1 MMDIG
6 GRAHILMIVA
16 SVIIGVALFF
26 IVKKVKPKVQNII
39 IYTLTGICMF
49 GIFFL
54 HGTKYFTTFDI
65 GGLLTQMLQV
75 CNFNFILL
83 PLALFK
89 KNEIVRQYLF
99 YFSMPMAL
107 STFVSYPS
115 DVEGSMWYSVVCL
128 TFWINHF
135 LIALLPFLYIATKK
149 FKPRT
154 NYVWKVALCVIAYF
168 LIAFLGNFIL
178 NGFAI
183 NGPHNHSYT
192 MSSGSIMLLV
202 PLFKLI
208 PIPFVYLLPVIVL
221 LYFIWWGI
229 SAMFKNYNVQDNFG
243 IEFKNKKLKEG
254 ESL

>member
-1 MMDIG
+1 MMIIG
-6 GRAHILMIVA
+6 GLAHILMIVA
-16 SVIIGVALFF
+16 SLIIGVSLFL
-26 IVKKVKPKVQNII
+26 IVKFTSEKVQNII
-39 IYTLTGICMF
+39 IYSLTGVCVF

-54 HGTKYFTTFDI
+54 HATSYFATFNL
-65 GGLLTQMLQV
+65 GNLLTQMLQV

-89 KNEIVRQYLF
+89 RNEIVRQYLF

-149 FKPRT
+149 FKPQT
-154 NYVWKVALCVIAYF
+154 NYVWKVSLCVLAYF
-168 LIAFLGNFIL
+168 AIAFIGNFVL

-183 NGPHNHSYT
+183 NGAHNHSYT
-192 MSSGSIMLLV
+192 MGADSIMLLV

-208 PIPFVYLLPVIVL
+208 PIPFIYLLPVLVM
-221 LYFIWWGI
+221 LYFIWWGV
-229 SAMFKNYNVQDNFG
+229 SLLFKNYNAQDRFG
-243 IEFKNKKLKEG
+243 IEFKNKKSQKG
-254 ESL
+254 ENS